1 MKIKLP
7 LLLTVIYFILILIF
21 LKTFSILSIIL
32 FIITIILDHFTK
44 IKNGIINLLYFLAA
58 LSVFTPIFSIF
69 LLYLPFAVFGFLLR
83 ERNFI
88 RDYVL
93 GFAISFVP
101 STLIYLIST
110 YLSIPL
116 SYPVIALIFY
126 SLPVIAFFILRKRSF
141 DFFEIDTKNFI
152 FALIVLFFTVII
164 AINIVDD
171 KNLFM
176 ANGAREFFRVDK
188 VIQGLDKDGLI
199 PLYNPGIGTGEA
211 TYLFVPPT
219 SLTHF
224 GLTNYLLKFIPPILF
239 FNSHL
244 FFILFLSVSSL
255 SVLFYSIIKN
265 KSNLNMMAVT
275 AVSLLVGLNFLIL
288 QSMESSR
295 SFYGYPIAHL
305 FLSLIIGNPKRFNDF
320 IILMYFL
327 VLILLIHPA
336 FGVAM
341 FLFAGSLFFIRKLYY
356 FKDQD
361 EIKYFLKWISK
372 NKLKL
377 LTILVIISL
386 LPVFYVSTPFLFKY
400 LLKDDPGWKLNY
412 QNLKASMSSYF
423 NNYSDN
429 ELSFLSLGYPDV
441 NRIDDHKFGFFVSV
455 FGVISFFL
463 LLLLFR
469 VKSLKNF
476 RIFAFGYMLHILAT
490 SIAYIKIFRFGGFFR
505 TPGLYL
511 LTLLGASI
519 LAVIF
524 LVNKKYLKLILI
536 GIVFGGFLHSVPYAQ
551 QNITNI
557 HREAFMGG
565 DIYTNE
571 LAFIKQLPI
580 DGRIM
585 SYGLFD
591 SVIDYG
597 INYLTG
603 RYGSRS
609 ERTEGQVERMVYTK
623 IHNQNSWGTPDDVLG
638 KSGTELSNYLILG
651 GYKYLFMNI
660 GHPMGNYVIQQIYP
674 NFSYPLYQNG
684 PLVFLAINNTNYA
697 EKIDLVQSVNDET
710 YKQEDGYKY
719 RTISTYYDLG
729 YEDIEFKEVPKE
741 PVPLEFERVS
751 ATKVRIFGDFE
762 DGEWVVF
769 KEQHFPR
776 WRAYMNNQEV
786 PVLPSEHVLILIKT
800 IKGNEILLEYSPL
813 PKEKIVGIISLIG
826 FIGFFGFLVFLLKQ
840 DSAIEKIQH

>member
-1 MKIKLP
+1 MKLKLP
-7 LLLTVIYFILILIF
+7 LLLTVIYFILILVF
-21 LKTFSILSIIL
+21 LKTFSVLSIIL
-32 FIITIILDHFTK
+32 LIITIILGYFTK
-44 IKNGIINLLYFLAA
+44 IKNEIINLLYLLAA
-58 LSVFTPIFSIF
+58 LSVFTHIFSIF
-69 LLYLPFAVFGFLLR
+69 LIYLPFVVFGFLFK

-88 RDYVL
+88 RNYVL

-116 SYPVIALIFY
+116 PYLAITLIFY
-126 SLPVIAFFILRKRSF
+126 SLPIIAILILRKRSF
-141 DFFEIDTKNFI
+141 EFFEINTKDFI
-152 FALIVLFFTVII
+152 LSLIVLFFTVII

-176 ANGAREFFRVDK
+176 ANGAREFYRVNK

-199 PLYNPGIGTGEA
+199 PLYNPGMGTGEA

-219 SLTHF
+219 SVTHF
-224 GLTNYLLKFIPPILF
+224 GLTNFLLKFIPPVLF

-244 FFILFLSVSSL
+244 FFILFLSVLSL

-265 KSNLNMMAVT
+265 KSNLNMLAVT

-288 QSMESSR
+288 QSMESTR
-295 SFYGYPIAHL
+295 SFYGYPIVHL
-305 FLSLIIGNPKRFNDF
+305 FLSLIIGNPKRFKDF
-320 IILMYFL
+320 VILMYFSIL
-327 VLILLIHPA
+327 MLLIHPA
-336 FGVAM
+336 LGVASV
-341 FLFAGSLFFIRKLYY
+341 LFAASLFLIRKMYY

-361 EIKYFLKWISK
+361 EIKYFFRWMAK

-377 LTILVIISL
+377 LITLVIISL
-386 LPVFYVSTPFLFKY
+386 LPVFYVSTPFMFDY
-400 LLKDDPGWKLNY
+400 LLKDYEGTNLNFK
-412 QNLKASMSSYF
+412 NLKSSMSGYLTSYF
-423 NNYSDN
+423 EI
-429 ELSFLSLGYPDV
+429 ELSFISLSYPDV

-455 FGVISFFL
+455 FGVISFILLMFL
-463 LLLLFR
+463 FK
-469 VKSLKNF
+469 VKSLENF
-476 RIFAFGYMLHILAT
+476 RIFAFGYMLHILAV
-490 SIAYIKIFRFGGFFR
+490 SIAVIKQDSFGGFFR

-519 LAVIF
+519 LTVIF

-536 GIVFGGFLHSVPYAQ
+536 GIVFAGFLHTIPFAQ

-557 HREAFMGG
+557 HREQFMSG

-580 DGRIM
+580 DGRILT
-585 SYGLFD
+585 YGLFD

-597 INYLTG
+597 VNYLTG

-609 ERTEGQVERMVYTK
+609 ERTEGQVERMIYTK
-623 IHNQNSWGTPDDVLG
+623 IHNQNSWGTPADVLD
-638 KSGTELSNYLILG
+638 KSGTQLSNYLILG

-660 GHPMGNYVIQQIYP
+660 GHPIGNYVIQQIYP
-674 NFSYPLYQNG
+674 NFSYALYQNG

-729 YEDIEFKEVPKE
+729 SKDIDFKEVPKE
-741 PVPLEFERVS
+741 PEPLEFERIS
-751 ATKVRIFGDFE
+751 ATKVRILGDFN
-762 DGEWVVF
+762 DGDWVVF
-769 KEQHFPR
+769 KEQYFPR

-786 PVLPSEHVLILIKT
+786 PVLASEHVLILINT

-826 FIGFFGFLVFLLKQ
+826 FIGFFGFLVYLLRK
-840 DSAIEKIQH
+840 E